1 MMMMRRTLMICFGA
15 LATQIAA
22 GDARAQIFTD
32 QFNSQWYTI
41 VSAAKANNL
50 SEVKTFI
57 AKRVNV
63 NQTDT
68 QGRTALSFA
77 AELGN
82 PEMIRELLDARASP
96 DQRDQ
101 LGNVPLHWAA
111 NNGRVDAI
119 KVLLAGHATVDAPD
133 RQGITPLMSA
143 IAHNQVASVKAL
155 LAGGADPKKTDFT
168 GRDSFGWAA
177 SQPAIA
183 QVLRSSG
190 KP

>member
-1 MMMMRRTLMICFGA
+1 MMRRALTICAAALMA
-15 LATQIAA
+15 QIAA

-41 VSAAKANNL
+41 VSAAQANNMN
-50 SEVKTFI
+50 SVRTFI

-63 NQTDT
+63 NQGDT
-68 QGRTALSFA
+68 QGRTALSYA

-82 PEMIRELLDARASP
+82 AQMAKELLDANASP
-96 DQRDQ
+96 DGRDRQ
-101 LGNVPLHWAA
+101 GDVPLHWAA
-111 NNGRVDAI
+111 NNGRVDVI
-119 KVLLAGHATVDAPD
+119 KVLIAGHATVDAPD

-143 IAHNQVASVKAL
+143 ITHNQVGSVKAL

-168 GRDSFGWAA
+168 GRDAFGWATG
-177 SQPAIA
+177 QPAIA
-183 QVLRSSG
+183 QVLRSSA